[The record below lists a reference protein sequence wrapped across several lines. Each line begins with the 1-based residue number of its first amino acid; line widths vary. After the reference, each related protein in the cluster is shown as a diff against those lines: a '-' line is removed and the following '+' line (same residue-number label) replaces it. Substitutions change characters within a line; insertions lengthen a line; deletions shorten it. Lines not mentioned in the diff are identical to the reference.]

1 MRYYIIAGEASGDLH
16 ASNLMKE
23 LRLRDSQADFRCW
36 GGDKM
41 QAEGGVLVRH
51 YRDLAFMGFLEVV
64 LNLRTIM
71 NNLAFCRKDIL
82 DYQPDVLILVDYP
95 GFNLRIADFAQQR
108 GMKVFYYISPQV
120 WAWKKSR
127 VKQIRKNVDRMFVI
141 LPFEKAFYA
150 KYDYTVDFVGHPLL
164 DALSREKQRTSPA
177 EFRLKHGLDD
187 RKIIALLP
195 GSRDQEIRKILPI
208 MVKATDQFTD
218 YQAVVAG
225 VSVHEPSYYASCLDG
240 RAIKVIYNSTY
251 DLLQNAEA
259 ASVTSGTASLEAA
272 LLDVPQVICYK
283 GSTLSYEIARRIVD
297 IKYIGLPNLVLDK
310 AIIQELIQHEL
321 TVDNLHHSLDQ
332 LLHAEEI
339 RMRIAADYHELKNAL
354 GGPGASARTA
364 ELMLKYLLP

>member
-1 MRYYIIAGEASGDLH
+1 
-16 ASNLMKE
+16 
-23 LRLRDSQADFRCW
+23 
-36 GGDKM
+36 
-41 QAEGGVLVRH
+41 
-51 YRDLAFMGFLEVV
+51 
-64 LNLRTIM
+64 
-71 NNLAFCRKDIL
+71 
-82 DYQPDVLILVDYP
+82 
-95 GFNLRIADFAQQR
+95 
-108 GMKVFYYISPQV
+108 
-120 WAWKKSR
+120 
-127 VKQIRKNVDRMFVI
+127 
-141 LPFEKAFYA
+141 
-150 KYDYTVDFVGHPLL
+150 
-164 DALSREKQRTSPA
+164 
-177 EFRLKHGLDD
+177 
-187 RKIIALLP
+187 
-195 GSRDQEIRKILPI
+195 
-208 MVKATDQFTD
+208 
-218 YQAVVAG
+218 VAG

-332 LLHAEEI
+332 LLHADAI